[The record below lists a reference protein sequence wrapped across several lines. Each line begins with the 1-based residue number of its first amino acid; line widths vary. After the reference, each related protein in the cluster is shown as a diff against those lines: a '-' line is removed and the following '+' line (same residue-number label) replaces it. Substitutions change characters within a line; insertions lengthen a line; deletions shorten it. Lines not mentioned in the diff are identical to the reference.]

1 MIRESDREFTSNPP
15 ASGRDIL
22 LGALFMATALVLP
35 IVFHAIGLGSEFLPM
50 FPPIIMA
57 AFLTSLP
64 VALIVGSLSPL
75 VSAVLTG
82 MPPFFPPIAWIMVLE
97 GVAMVAVIH
106 FLYHRLKWGISLTL
120 LLALLAERAVLLGA
134 VVLVSRWLE
143 LPSGVLGLISVIRGA
158 PGILIMMIAL
168 PALVI
173 ALKSRLDRMPMVE

>member
-1 MIRESDREFTSNPP
+1 
-15 ASGRDIL
+15 
-22 LGALFMATALVLP
+22 
-35 IVFHAIGLGSEFLPM
+35 
-50 FPPIIMA
+50 
-57 AFLTSLP
+57 
-64 VALIVGSLSPL
+64 
-75 VSAVLTG
+75 
-82 MPPFFPPIAWIMVLE
+82 
-97 GVAMVAVIH
+97 MVAVIH